1 MNHYCPRCRE
11 LNEWGRQVCER
22 CGAPLRGRDGETYAQ
37 KLIWALRHPEAATAL
52 RAAVLLGEKRVSEAT
67 GPLLNVLNAPGRDP
81 YLGAA
86 AARALGAVGDPAA
99 RTALIETLERGPV
112 PVRLAAVQALEALGA
127 EEEVV
132 RALHRASQDRSANV
146 REEASRVLKRWSG
159 AAPISQPPPA
169 PGCGSS

>member
-11 LNEWGRQVCER
+11 INAWGSRLCEK
-22 CGAPLRGRDGETYAQ
+22 CGAPLQGRDGETYAE

-52 RAAVLLGEKRVSEAT
+52 RAATLLGEKKVSEAT
-67 GPLLNVLNAPGRDP
+67 GPLLDVLNAPGRDP

-99 RTALIETLERGPV
+99 RTALIGALERGPV
-112 PVRLAAVQALEALGA
+112 PIRLAAVEALETLGP

-132 RALHRASQDRSANV
+132 RALRIASRDRSANV

-159 AAPISQPPPA
+159 EAPAWDRSR
-169 PGCGSS
+169 